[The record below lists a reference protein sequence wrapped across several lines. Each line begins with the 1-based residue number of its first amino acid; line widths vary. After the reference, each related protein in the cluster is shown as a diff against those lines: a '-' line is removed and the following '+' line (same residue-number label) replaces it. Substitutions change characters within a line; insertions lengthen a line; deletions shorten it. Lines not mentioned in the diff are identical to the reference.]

1 MDMKYVQ
8 TTCPYCGTG
17 CSFNL
22 VVKDGKVVDTAPYHR
37 SPVNEGK
44 MCPKGT
50 YAHEFV
56 NSEDRLTV
64 PLIKKNG
71 KFEEAT
77 WDEAYKLIAEKFKG
91 YKPDEIACLSSA
103 RVSNEENYALMK
115 LARGAFKTRHIDHCA
130 RLCHASTVA
139 GLAASFGSGAMTNS
153 IGDIA
158 QSKCVFILGSNT
170 FEQHPLIGRR
180 VMQAKMING
189 AKLIYADPR
198 YTCTAK
204 QADLYMQFRSGSDVA
219 ILNGMMQE
227 IIRNGWED
235 KEFIASR
242 VKGYEELKAEVMQ
255 EKYSLEN
262 VSKISGIPPEQLK
275 QAAEWFAKSESSCI
289 LYSMGITQHTVGVDN
304 VKSVANIQMLTGNLG
319 KAGAGVNALRGQNN
333 VQGACD
339 MGALPVVFTGYQKVI
354 DPAAHKKFEDGWGF
368 PDGICAPANGYE
380 VTVMMDVLADKPGEL
395 KGMYIMG
402 ENPLISDPD
411 LTHVEHAF
419 KNIEFLVVQDIF
431 LTETAQLADVVLP
444 ATCYAEKDGT
454 QTSTERRVQMWRKAQ
469 DPPGQAKVDWKIIAE
484 VGAAMGYPEQ
494 FAWES
499 AEEIFNEMAGLTP
512 SYHGMNY
519 ERLNKP
525 EALHWP
531 CPTEEHP
538 GTPILHIGKFSH
550 PDGMG
555 IMHVCEFKPPAEVPD
570 DEYPFI
576 LTTGRCLWHW
586 HTGSMTRR
594 SATLDHEVPTGWI
607 EINPEDAAALGI
619 KDKEIIKAITRRGEI
634 EVPAKVTEDIM
645 KGVMFMPFHFAECA
659 ANRLTNNALD
669 PIAKIPEYKACA
681 VKVEK
686 IQEA

>member
-1 MDMKYVQ
+1 MDLKYVQ

-17 CSFNL
+17 CTFNL
-22 VVKDGKVVDTAPYHR
+22 VVKDGKVVGTAPYQR

-44 MCPKGT
+44 VCPKGT

-56 NSEDRLTV
+56 NREDRLKV
-64 PLIKKNG
+64 PLIKKDG

-91 YKPDEIACLSSA
+91 YKPSEIAVLSSA
-103 RVSNEENYALMK
+103 RTSNEENYALMK
-115 LARGAFKTRHIDHCA
+115 LARGAFKTTHIDHCA
-130 RLCHASTVA
+130 RLCHSSTVA

-158 QSKCVFILGSNT
+158 ESKCIFIIGSNT
-170 FEQHPLIGRR
+170 FEQHP
-180 VMQAKMING
+180 
-189 AKLIYADPR
+189 LIYADPR

-219 ILNGMMQE
+219 IINCLMGE

-235 KEFIASR
+235 KEWVANR
-242 VKGYEELKAEVMQ
+242 AKGYDELKEMVLRDD
-255 EKYSLEN
+255 YLPEN
-262 VSKISGIPPEQLK
+262 VEKISGIPAEKLRT
-275 QAAEWFAKSESSCI
+275 AAEWIGTAESSA
-289 LYSMGITQHTVGVDN
+289 LVYSMGITQHTVGVDN
-304 VKSVANIQMLTGNLG
+304 VKSTANIQMLTGNIG
-319 KAGAGVNALRGQNN
+319 RRGGGVNALRGQNN

-339 MGALPVVFTGYQKVI
+339 MGALPVVFTGYQ
-354 DPAAHKKFEDGWGF
+354 WGF
-368 PDGICAPANGYE
+368 PDGICAPENGYE
-380 VTVMMDVLADKPGEL
+380 VTTMVNVLADNPGEL

-402 ENPLISDPD
+402 ENPMLSDPD
-411 LTHVEHAF
+411 LTHAEHAF
-419 KNIEFLVVQDIF
+419 ENLDFLVVQDIF
-431 LTETAQLADVVLP
+431 LTETAARADVVLP
-444 ATCYAEKDGT
+444 SSCYAEKFGT

-484 VGAAMGYPEQ
+484 VGAAMGYPDQ

-499 AEEIFNEMAGLTP
+499 SEDIFNEIAEVTP

-519 ERLNKP
+519 ERLAKP

-531 CPTEEHP
+531 CPAVDHP
-538 GTPILHIGKFSH
+538 GTPILHIGKCSH

-555 IMHVCEFKPPAEVPD
+555 VMHALEWKPPAEVPD

-576 LTTGRCLWHW
+576 LTTGRVLFHW

-594 SATLDHEVPTGWI
+594 SATLDKEVPTGFI
-607 EINPEDAAALGI
+607 EINTEDARALGI
-619 KDKEIIKAITRRGEI
+619 KDKELIKAVTRRGEV
-634 EVPAKVTEDIM
+634 EVPAKVTRDIM
-645 KGVMFMPFHFAECA
+645 KGTMFMPFHFAECA

-669 PIAKIPEYKACA
+669 PACKIPEFKACA

-686 IQEA
+686 IEEA

>member
-1 MDMKYVQ
+1 MDLKYVQ

-17 CSFNL
+17 CTFNL
-22 VVKDGKVVDTAPYHR
+22 VVKDGKVVGTAPYQR
-37 SPVNEGK
+37 SPVNEGRV
-44 MCPKGT
+44 CPKGT

-56 NSEDRLTV
+56 NREDRLKV
-64 PLIKKNG
+64 PLIKKDG

-91 YKPDEIACLSSA
+91 YKPSEIAVLSSA
-103 RVSNEENYALMK
+103 RTSNEDNYALMK
-115 LARGAFKTRHIDHCA
+115 LARGAFKTTHIDHCA
-130 RLCHASTVA
+130 RLCHSSTVA

-158 QSKCVFILGSNT
+158 ESKCVFIIGSNT
-170 FEQHPLIGRR
+170 FEQHPLIGRKI
-180 VMQAKMING
+180 MAAKKNG
-189 AKLIYADPR
+189 GKLIYADPR
-198 YTCTAK
+198 YTCTGK
-204 QADLYMQFRSGSDVA
+204 QADLYMQFKSGSDVA
-219 ILNGMMQE
+219 IFNCLMGE

-235 KEFIASR
+235 KEWIANR
-242 VKGYEELKAEVMQ
+242 AKGYDELKEMVLRDD
-255 EKYSLEN
+255 YLPEN
-262 VSKISGIPPEQLK
+262 VEKISGIPAEQLK
-275 QAAEWFAKSESSCI
+275 TAAEWIGTAESSTL

-304 VKSVANIQMLTGNLG
+304 VKSTANLQMLTGNIG
-319 KAGAGVNALRGQNN
+319 RRGGGVNALRGQNN

-354 DPAAHKKFEDGWGF
+354 DPAAHKKFEDAWAF
-368 PDGICAPANGYE
+368 PDGICAPENGYE
-380 VTVMMDVLADKPGEL
+380 VTTMVNVLADEPGKL

-402 ENPLISDPD
+402 ENPMLSDPD
-411 LTHVEHAF
+411 LNHAEHAF
-419 KNIEFLVVQDIF
+419 KNLDFLVVQDIF
-431 LTETAQLADVVLP
+431 LTETAARADVVLP
-444 ATCYAEKDGT
+444 ATCYAEKFGT

-469 DPPGQAKVDWKIIAE
+469 EPPGQAKVDWKIIAE
-484 VGAAMGYPEQ
+484 VGAAMGYPDQ

-499 AEEIFNEMAGLTP
+499 SEDIFNEIAELTP

-519 ERLNKP
+519 ERLAKP

-531 CPTEEHP
+531 CPSVDHP
-538 GTPILHIGKFSH
+538 GTPILHIGKCAH

-555 IMHVCEFKPPAEVPD
+555 VMHALEWKPPAEVPD
-570 DEYPFI
+570 DEYPFV
-576 LTTGRCLWHW
+576 LTTGRILFHW

-594 SATLDHEVPTGWI
+594 SATLDKEVPTGFI
-607 EINPEDAAALGI
+607 EINTEDARALGI
-619 KDKEIIKAITRRGEI
+619 KDKELIKAITRRGEV
-634 EVPAKVTEDIM
+634 EVPAKVTRDIM

-669 PIAKIPEYKACA
+669 PACKIPEFKACA